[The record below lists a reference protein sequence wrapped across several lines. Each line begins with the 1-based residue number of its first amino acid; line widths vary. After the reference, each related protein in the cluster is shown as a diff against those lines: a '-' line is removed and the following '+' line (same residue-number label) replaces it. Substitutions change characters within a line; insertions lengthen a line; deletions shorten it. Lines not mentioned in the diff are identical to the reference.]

1 MSTQKIAKGIAI
13 FLGIC
18 IIACLISIVVKL
30 CLIYKQD
37 NELNENKV
45 ADIFL
50 PADAEIDTIKTESG
64 KIYLTLKRPDKTQ
77 LIIFNEKTAE
87 KMRTLNFVKGEK

>member
-1 MSTQKIAKGIAI
+1 MSTPRMAKGIAI

-18 IIACLISIVVKL
+18 IIACSVSIVVKL
-30 CLIYKQD
+30 CLIHKQ
-37 NELNENKV
+37 NSALSGNKV
-45 ADIFL
+45 ADISL
-50 PADAEIDTIKTESG
+50 PADAKIDTVKTESG

-87 KMRTLNFVKGEK
+87 KLMTLNFVKGEK